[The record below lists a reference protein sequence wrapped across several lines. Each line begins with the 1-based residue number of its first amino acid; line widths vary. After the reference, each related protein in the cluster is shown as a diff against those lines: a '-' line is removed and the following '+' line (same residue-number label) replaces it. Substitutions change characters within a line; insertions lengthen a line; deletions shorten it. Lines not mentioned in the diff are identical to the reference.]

1 MYLEFPQKT
10 FNMIIKRLKKYNQ
23 ENIFN
28 EEKMKY
34 YSESE
39 YLTTFCTIYKIDIDT
54 FNSKAQ
60 LYIMIL
66 FYLYLSK
73 IYGVFNNLYYYLCDI
88 QTCFY
93 SKIRKGNSYHVKLK
107 NKDDLLKMIN
117 KIIYII
123 LQKQKHEKRSSGS
136 LYDISIKEF
145 HEFLNKNGIDK
156 KKFSKLETNNAL
168 LTIILFY
175 GNILTLNHTWYLI
188 DIRNSNVIDFLYMQN
203 PNEFEYKSSFFEVK
217 YPNFIADI
225 NEKINLNNIYK
236 DNNSEENNEY
246 IFRKKI
252 RNIVN
257 NIYTYSKK
265 TINHKKL
272 ISNKYYFPDCK
283 EFSDYFNHAS
293 YTIAT
298 ALHSI
303 SFFDVK
309 TQLYLIILFYLNW
322 SSILQKPRVYIYI
335 VDIQK
340 ILFYKLIRKG
350 NKCFGI
356 LNEKQILLNSIKNI
370 INGLI
375 TSKNDE
381 KDDTPINIYN
391 SIKIKEFDEF

>member
-1 MYLEFPQKT
+1 
-10 FNMIIKRLKKYNQ
+10 
-23 ENIFN
+23 
-28 EEKMKY
+28 
-34 YSESE
+34 
-39 YLTTFCTIYKIDIDT
+39 
-54 FNSKAQ
+54 
-60 LYIMIL
+60 
-66 FYLYLSK
+66 
-73 IYGVFNNLYYYLCDI
+73 
-88 QTCFY
+88 
-93 SKIRKGNSYHVKLK
+93 
-107 NKDDLLKMIN
+107 MIN

-293 YTIAT
+293 YTIVT
-298 ALHSI
+298 ALNSI

-322 SSILQKPRVYIYI
+322 SSILQKPRVYI
-335 VDIQK
+335 
-340 ILFYKLIRKG
+340 
-350 NKCFGI
+350 
-356 LNEKQILLNSIKNI
+356 
-370 INGLI
+370 
-375 TSKNDE
+375 
-381 KDDTPINIYN
+381 
-391 SIKIKEFDEF
+391 